1 MTQENPE
8 RITDATTPEGVDGTT
23 DGNPIAGVEID
34 EADLAN
40 AVEPSDDVQEVDGPQ
55 QSHP

>member
-1 MTQENPE
+1 MSDTNPE

-23 DGNPIAGVEID
+23 DGNPIAGAEISEEEHD
-34 EADLAN
+34 R
-40 AVEPSDDVQEVDGPQ
+40 AVTPDDDVQEVDGPQ

>member
-8 RITDATTPEGVDGTT
+8 RITDATTPEGVSGTT
-23 DGNPIAGVEID
+23 DGNPIAGAEID
-34 EADLAN
+34 EAELEN
-40 AVEPSDDVQEVDGPQ
+40 AVEPDDNAQEVDGPT